1 MKAPDRALSADTGRT
16 CHPHYRALGS
26 GMREL
31 GPELAGAVL
40 GTLEA
45 FLEEAFVSLSL
56 EDEDGGDETQ
66 GGLRRLGEGLLAAY
80 SVPGGKAEGLPRRVG
95 GEQTPKDQNACS
107 ACTFSPW
114 EMGR

>member
-66 GGLRRLGEGLLAAY
+66 GDYEGLERACWQHTVCPAGKQRGC
-80 SVPGGKAEGLPRRVG
+80 PGG
-95 GEQTPKDQNACS
+95 
-107 ACTFSPW
+107 
-114 EMGR
+114 